1 MTPAEQKAWIA
12 GRDAAVKCLPK
23 LTDPWD
29 AYGFGFF
36 DGLES
41 AAAYIRALTPPDAIE
56 WSTGAPPVHVSDRS
70 TRKGVMPIDDNN
82 THTRPDVAPGGNT
95 LSGGV
100 TPPDATP
107 PTMPPL
113 AEVIAHYGIDALCRA
128 LVPEIVRE
136 AGEATA
142 TAWTPPEDR
151 ADGFMCQA
159 ILNVEWSKSLKSWCH
174 PIGSS
179 YRTTVNPDAFAP
191 LPEGKP

>member
-12 GRDAAVKCLPK
+12 GRDAAIECLPK

-56 WSTGAPPVHVSDRS
+56 WSTGAPPVHVSDRPAG
-70 TRKGVMPIDDNN
+70 KEVMPVDDDD
-82 THTRPDVAPGGNT
+82 THARPDVAPGGNDA

-100 TPPDATP
+100 TPPASP
-107 PTMPPL
+107 ERHMPPL
-113 AEVIAHYGIDALCRA
+113 AEVIKHYGIDALCRA
-128 LVPEIVRE
+128 LAPEIVRE
-136 AGEATA
+136 AGETTA

-151 ADGFMCQA
+151 ADGFRCLGWMLGRWDIVTWEA
-159 ILNVEWSKSLKSWCH
+159 PYWDTGI
-174 PIGSS
+174 SS
-179 YRTTVNPDAFAP
+179 MYPTAFAP